1 MKNIFEKQMI
11 FFSSDSAVSIGN
23 FSGKVSKLT
32 QNETVIIEQI
42 LFFIIRTENNQKS
55 QNPLSATVIKI
66 LIWLMMNV

>member
-1 MKNIFEKQMI
+1 MI

-55 QNPLSATVIKI
+55 QNPLSAPVIKI
-66 LIWLMMNV
+66 LI